1 MKINKIREMSSPD
14 LEKELGE
21 LKSELFKLRF
31 SLATNGLDNPMKI
44 KEVKK
49 DIARIKTILTQRE
62 LNGDK
67 VEVASKE
74 PEDTKKTTS
83 KAKKAETSKEEKKET
98 KKAEASK
105 EKKQVKKAEASEE
118 EKKTAK
124 KAVKESK

>member
-49 DIARIKTILTQRE
+49 DIAKIKTVLTQRE
-62 LNGDK
+62 LNGEEVKAPKKEEK
-67 VEVASKE
+67 VEAKAE
-74 PEDTKKTTS
+74 TKKTTRKS
-83 KAKKAETSKEEKKET
+83 T
-98 KKAEASK
+98 KKVE
-105 EKKQVKKAEASEE
+105 
-118 EKKTAK
+118 
-124 KAVKESK
+124 ESK

>member
-49 DIARIKTILTQRE
+49 DIARIKTVLTQRE
-62 LNGDK
+62 LNGE
-67 VEVASKE
+67 EVVAVKAE
-74 PEDTKKTTS
+74 PVAEKKTAS
-83 KAKKAETSKEEKKET
+83 KAKKEAAEEPKKET
-98 KKAEASK
+98 KKTAT
-105 EKKQVKKAEASEE
+105 
-118 EKKTAK
+118 KKTTK
-124 KAVKESK
+124 KVTE